1 MASHLSIFQAKGIH
15 ILSNQRQPT
24 LPSWGLLWSHP
35 LHCLSF
41 GLGTGLSPKAPGTV
55 GTLLGF
61 PLYWLLLS
69 LSLAQQWLV
78 LSILF
83 LLGIWCCEFTG
94 RALGVSDH
102 GAIVWDEV
110 VAMAAVLLTVPT
122 NVYWGVAAFVLFRL
136 FDIWKPF
143 PIGWVDRRVKGG
155 FGVMLDDVLA
165 AVMAIVLLQLVK
177 GIL

>member
-1 MASHLSIFQAKGIH
+1 LVNN
-15 ILSNQRQPT
+15 NQRT
-24 LPSWGLLWSHP
+24 LQPSWRLLCSHP

-61 PLYWLLLS
+61 PLYWLLTGLPLS
-69 LSLAQQWLV
+69 QQWLV
-78 LSILF
+78 LAALF
-83 LLGIWCCEFTG
+83 LFGIWCCEFTG

-110 VAMAAVLLTVPT
+110 VAMAAVLMTVPQT
-122 NVYWGVAAFVLFRL
+122 LIWGFAAFASFRL

-143 PIGWVDRRVKGG
+143 PISWADRHVKGG
-155 FGVMLDDVLA
+155 FGVMLDDALA
-165 AVMAIVLLQLVK
+165 AALAVFVLHLMQRML
-177 GIL
+177 

>member
-1 MASHLSIFQAKGIH
+1 LVNDGQ
-15 ILSNQRQPT
+15 QTVQ
-24 LPSWGLLWSHP
+24 PSWKLLFSHP

-55 GTLLGF
+55 GSLLGF
-61 PLYWLLLS
+61 PLYWALMGLPLNQQW
-69 LSLAQQWLV
+69 LSLAV
-78 LSILF
+78 LF

-110 VAMAAVLLTVPT
+110 VAMAAVLITVPLSIS
-122 NVYWGVAAFVLFRL
+122 WALAAFASFRL

-143 PIGWVDRRVKGG
+143 PISWADRHVKGG
-155 FGVMLDDVLA
+155 LGVMVDDVLA
-165 AVMAIVLLQLVK
+165 AVMAMLLLQIVQ
-177 GIL
+177 GIMG

>member
-1 MASHLSIFQAKGIH
+1 MV
-15 ILSNQRQPT
+15 NQGRQT
-24 LPSWGLLWSHP
+24 IQPSWRLLFSHP

-61 PLYWLLLS
+61 PLYWLLTGLPLS
-69 LSLAQQWLV
+69 QQWLILAV
-78 LSILF
+78 LF
-83 LLGIWCCEFTG
+83 LFGVWCCEFTG

-110 VAMAAVLLTVPT
+110 VAMASVLMTVPQT
-122 NVYWGVAAFVLFRL
+122 LIWGLAAFASFRL

-143 PIGWVDRRVKGG
+143 PISWADRHVKGG
-155 FGVMLDDVLA
+155 FGVMLDDALA
-165 AVMAIVLLQLVK
+165 AALAVFVLHLMQRML
-177 GIL
+177 

>member
-1 MASHLSIFQAKGIH
+1 MR
-15 ILSNQRQPT
+15 ILANDRQPPQP
-24 LPSWGLLWSHP
+24 PSWRLLFSHP

-61 PLYWLLLS
+61 PLYWLLMNLP
-69 LSLAQQWLV
+69 LAQQC
-78 LSILF
+78 LSLGVLF
-83 LLGIWCCEFTG
+83 LLGVWCCEVTG

-110 VAMAAVLLTVPT
+110 VAMAAVLITVPFT
-122 NVYWGVAAFVLFRL
+122 LGWGLAAFASFRL

-143 PIGWVDRRVKGG
+143 PIGWVDQRVKGG

-165 AVMAIVLLQLVK
+165 AIMAILLLQVAQGFLS
-177 GIL
+177 

>member
-1 MASHLSIFQAKGIH
+1 LV
-15 ILSNQRQPT
+15 NQGRQT
-24 LPSWGLLWSHP
+24 IQPSWRLLFSHP

-61 PLYWLLLS
+61 PLYWLLTGLPLS
-69 LSLAQQWLV
+69 QQWLI
-78 LSILF
+78 LAALF
-83 LLGIWCCEFTG
+83 LFGIWCCEFTG

-110 VAMAAVLLTVPT
+110 VAMAAVLMTVPQT
-122 NVYWGVAAFVLFRL
+122 LIWGLAAFASFRL

-143 PIGWVDRRVKGG
+143 PISWADRHVKGG
-155 FGVMLDDVLA
+155 FGVMLDDALA
-165 AVMAIVLLQLVK
+165 AALAVFVLHLMQRML
-177 GIL
+177 

>member
-1 MASHLSIFQAKGIH
+1 MN
-15 ILSNQRQPT
+15 ILANRGQQT
-24 LPSWGLLWSHP
+24 VQPSWQLLFSHP

-61 PLYWLLLS
+61 PLYWLLMGLPLDQQW
-69 LSLAQQWLV
+69 LSLAV
-78 LSILF
+78 LF
-83 LLGIWCCEFTG
+83 MLGVWCCEFTG

-110 VAMAAVLLTVPT
+110 VAMAAVLMTVP
-122 NVYWGVAAFVLFRL
+122 YSLGWSLAAFACFRL

-143 PIGWVDRRVKGG
+143 PISWADHHVKGG
-155 FGVMLDDVLA
+155 LGVMLDDVLA
-165 AVMAIVLLQLVK
+165 AIMAVLVLQIMQK
-177 GIL
+177 GL

>member
-1 MASHLSIFQAKGIH
+1 MTILANNTAQA
-15 ILSNQRQPT
+15 
-24 LPSWGLLWSHP
+24 PSWRLMFSHP

-61 PLYWLLLS
+61 PLYVTLTGLTVQ
-69 LSLAQQWLV
+69 AQWLALLV
-78 LSILF
+78 LF
-83 LLGIWCCEFTG
+83 LLGIWCCAFTG

-110 VAMAAVLLTVPT
+110 VAMAAVLMTVPHT
-122 NVYWGVAAFVLFRL
+122 WAWGLAAFACFRL

-143 PIGWVDRRVKGG
+143 PINWVDARVKGG
-155 FGVMLDDVLA
+155 LGVMLDDVLA
-165 AVMAIVLLQLVK
+165 ALLAVAVLALLQRSML
-177 GIL
+177 

>member
-1 MASHLSIFQAKGIH
+1 MTILANNTPQA
-15 ILSNQRQPT
+15 
-24 LPSWGLLWSHP
+24 PSWRLMFSHP

-61 PLYWLLLS
+61 PLYAALAS
-69 LSLAQQWLV
+69 LTVQAQWLA
-78 LSILF
+78 LLALF
-83 LLGIWCCEFTG
+83 LLGIWCCAFTG

-110 VAMAAVLLTVPT
+110 VAMAAVLMTVPQT
-122 NVYWGVAAFVLFRL
+122 WVWGLAAFTCFRL

-143 PIGWVDRRVKGG
+143 PINWVDARVKGG
-155 FGVMLDDVLA
+155 LGVMLDDVLA
-165 AVMAIVLLQLVK
+165 AVLAVAVLALLQRSML
-177 GIL
+177 

>member
-1 MASHLSIFQAKGIH
+1 MANHSQ
-15 ILSNQRQPT
+15 Q
-24 LPSWGLLWSHP
+24 PSWALLFSHP

-61 PLYWLLLS
+61 PLYWLLMHLPLTQQW
-69 LSLAQQWLV
+69 LSLAV
-78 LSILF
+78 LF
-83 LLGIWCCEFTG
+83 LLGIWCCEVTG

-110 VAMAAVLLTVPT
+110 VAMAAVLVTVPFT
-122 NVYWGVAAFVLFRL
+122 WAWGLAAFASFRL

-143 PIGWVDRRVKGG
+143 PIGWVDQRVKGG

-165 AVMAIVLLQLVK
+165 AAMAIMVLQIAQGYLL
-177 GIL
+177 